1 MEREATQGPNAI
13 LCYIFDEDLLPNL
26 QNETF
31 WAETTAF
38 LDRCAAVG
46 TRVLWDLSMT
56 GECGNVWPVLTTT
69 LTVVANSRQHSGAEA
84 AALGSPRGAGAAGA
98 APGDPAVVH
107 RGRARR

>member
-13 LCYIFDEDLLPNL
+13 LCYIFDEDLLSNL

-31 WAETTAF
+31 WAETAAF

-56 GECGNVWPVLTTT
+56 GECAT
-69 LTVVANSRQHSGAEA
+69 SG
-84 AALGSPRGAGAAGA
+84 LS
-98 APGDPAVVH
+98 
-107 RGRARR
+107 